1 MLRVDPSDR
10 GRWRK
15 GCRINRPTR
24 ASMEK

>member
-1 MLRVDPSDR
+1 VDPWDR